1 VEWHIGASKLMV
13 AWDQR
18 APQRRV
24 IRVSSTKEALR
35 RGEERGG
42 EGEREGKRHVLM
54 AKSNVSS
61 KGLGVE

>member
-1 VEWHIGASKLMV
+1 
-13 AWDQR
+13 
-18 APQRRV
+18 
-24 IRVSSTKEALR
+24 VSSTKEALR